1 MSGGGGGG
9 GGGRTA
15 DSRSCCF
22 GTGTSR
28 RSCTVVTRG
37 DSSSLDSSGSTT
49 CTSSSNGSSS
59 LCCCCCCL
67 ILTPGGM
74 CRCCC
79 LTPDVVRRLVSPAA
93 RGCCWCPDAATQCCR
108 PPTPLCCPL
117 LAAGQCRP
125 GIQSC
130 SVEEARRS
138 KESSGVC
145 RGSRGRQST
154 TSTCYCCCGSDLF
167 GQSVT
172 SPECPV
178 FPAQSCPVSSAMT
191 SQTDSPA
198 VRAASQSRPV
208 SGGMTSVK
216 CPWSSAVTSPECP
229 FLSGQSRPV
238 SGAMTSQTDS
248 PAVQAAG
255 QSRLESGAMTSPS
268 DSPVIPGPFRPLS
281 VGVTSPPN
289 CPVRG
294 VDVDVGRDVDLSF
307 DSNCELNLQLRITGA
322 AAPAASSQ
330 GPIPCIRV
338 STPLQTISIRLND
351 PLSSTSP
358 VVCDYCPAQ
367 PDTRDLP
374 TCGAGRASSRR
385 SANADEAKSSRTS
398 SAATT
403 SRPPGSTS
411 AGKSLG
417 TSPQA
422 RVRSSG
428 EQSKSK
434 NPATEKRRVTPRM
447 GTRSSV
453 TSDTERSAP
462 TVDKM
467 TPVTGASEVGSAKP
481 VTLATTI
488 TTTTAADGAGKQD
501 KPARG
506 RLERSAAA
514 ARLPSTDGT
523 TPCRDLPAHIFGN
536 LTHVFAQLASR
547 LTAAST
553 ESTRQTST
561 EESTHQ
567 TSPIPRG
574 EDLRRL
580 VDAVAGIEADVC
592 TMAAALKTTEQRHLA
607 DTDDT
612 SAAAVTHSPSFT
624 VLPDQHDQ
632 LSAGSGYDNS
642 QFLGG
647 FRENVGLYLL
657 PSVAK

>member
-1 MSGGGGGG
+1 MSGGGG

-198 VRAASQSRPV
+198 VR
-208 SGGMTSVK
+208 
-216 CPWSSAVTSPECP
+216 
-229 FLSGQSRPV
+229 
-238 SGAMTSQTDS
+238 
-248 PAVQAAG
+248 AAG